1 MARSHLRLP
10 WRFELREGL
19 APRFELSDWLSR
31 VCELRAW
38 LGIGRDP
45 VCHKDAVL
53 SGLGGCVAIMAVL
66 VVSGWF
72 VGADSAALLVAS
84 MGASAVL
91 LFALPHGALSQP
103 WAVVGGHVVS
113 AIVGTTCV
121 ALLGPTLVGAALAV
135 GLSIGVMQLMRCVHP
150 PGGATALS
158 AVIGGPGV
166 YALGFGYVFT
176 PVLLN
181 AAVIVLVAVAFN
193 AFFGWRRYPAVFASE
208 RRD

>member
-1 MARSHLRLP
+1 M
-10 WRFELREGL
+10 
-19 APRFELSDWLSR
+19 
-31 VCELRAW
+31 
-38 LGIGRDP
+38 
-45 VCHKDAVL
+45 L
-53 SGLGGCVAIMAVL
+53 SGLGGCAAIMAVL

-91 LFALPHGALSQP
+91 LFAVPHGALSQP

-113 AIVGTTCV
+113 AIVGTTCAV
-121 ALLGPTLVGAALAV
+121 LLGSTLVGAALAV
-135 GLSIGVMQLMRCVHP
+135 GLAIGVMQLLRCVHP

-166 YALGFGYVFT
+166 HALGFGYVFT

-193 AFFGWRRYPAVFASE
+193 AFFGWRRYPAAFASE
-208 RRD
+208 RRN